1 MEHIAMHK
9 PSKIQPSLLP
19 KISDKLGY
27 GNRDSAVYYYHG
39 DHLGSASW
47 ITNKTGTPV
56 QHLQYMPYGEPLVN
70 EKTTSYEERY
80 TFTGKERDSET
91 GFSYFGARFYDSDI
105 LTGWLSL
112 DPQSD
117 KFPNI
122 SPYNYCN
129 WNPVKLKDPDGEFPF
144 VTNIVGAAI
153 SMFVEYGGQVV
164 ENLAEKGFVMD
175 ALTDVDFLDLGVAA
189 VEGFVTSGTN
199 IAKKAVV
206 KTATEVGASI
216 VSNTVDISAS
226 KGLEINDVADIGV
239 GMVADGVGEIKAVN
253 KKLHSPIPKSANKAV
268 KEARAKKGS
277 LPTEDAKQIVE
288 KQRKKNNDKKT
299 VYKMLE
305 DQIQK
310 QPSKVIGAM
319 IKGVNEKLSD

>member
-1 MEHIAMHK
+1 MYQNWIKYNAETPPK
-9 PSKIQPSLLP
+9 YPQP
-19 KISDKLGY
+19 
-27 GNRDSAVYYYHG
+27 
-39 DHLGSASW
+39 
-47 ITNKTGTPV
+47 
-56 QHLQYMPYGEPLVN
+56 
-70 EKTTSYEERY
+70 
-80 TFTGKERDSET
+80 FTGKERDSET
-91 GFSYFGARFYDSDI
+91 GFSYFGARYYDSDI
-105 LTGWLSL
+105 LTGWLSV
-112 DPQSD
+112 DPMAD
-117 KFPNI
+117 KYPSL
-122 SPYNYCN
+122 SPYAYCAN
-129 WNPVKLKDPDGEFPF
+129 NPVKLVDPDGEFPF

-277 LPTEDAKQIVE
+277 LPTEEVKQIAE

-310 QPSKVIGAM
+310 QPSKVIRAM
-319 IKGVNEKLSD
+319 IKGVNEILSD

>member
-1 MEHIAMHK
+1 MVEIIQKNMYLCK
-9 PSKIQPSLLP
+9 SKNNENMDQTYLKYNAKTAP
-19 KISDKLGY
+19 KSI
-27 GNRDSAVYYYHG
+27 
-39 DHLGSASW
+39 
-47 ITNKTGTPV
+47 
-56 QHLQYMPYGEPLVN
+56 
-70 EKTTSYEERY
+70 RY
-80 TFTGKERDSET
+80 FTGKERDSET
-91 GFSYFGARFYDSDI
+91 GLSYFGARYYDSDI
-105 LTGWLSL
+105 LTAWLSV
-112 DPQSD
+112 DPMAD
-117 KFPNI
+117 DFLYI

-129 WNPVKLKDPDGEFPF
+129 WNPVKLKDPNGEFPF
-144 VTNIVGAAI
+144 VTNIVGAVVSVA
-153 SMFVEYGGQVV
+153 VEYGSQVIGNYINDNELSIGTFTNV
-164 ENLAEKGFVMD
+164 
-175 ALTDVDFLDLGVAA
+175 DVFDLGVAA

-216 VSNTVDISAS
+216 VSNTVNISAS

-277 LPTEDAKQIVE
+277 LPTKEAKQIAE

-310 QPSKVIGAM
+310 QPSKVIREM

>member
-1 MEHIAMHK
+1 MCNFANQKQENMSQTYQK
-9 PSKIQPSLLP
+9 YNTKTLP
-19 KISDKLGY
+19 KYPHS
-27 GNRDSAVYYYHG
+27 
-39 DHLGSASW
+39 
-47 ITNKTGTPV
+47 
-56 QHLQYMPYGEPLVN
+56 
-70 EKTTSYEERY
+70 
-80 TFTGKERDSET
+80 FTGKERDSET
-91 GFSYFGARFYDSDI
+91 GFSYFGARYYDSDI
-105 LTGWLSL
+105 LTGWLSV
-112 DPQSD
+112 DPMAD
-117 KFPNI
+117 DFLYI

-129 WNPVKLKDPDGEFPF
+129 WNPVKLVDQDGEFPF
-144 VTNIVGAAI
+144 VTNIVGTAI

-253 KKLHSPIPKSANKAV
+253 KKLHSPIPKSANNAV
-268 KEARAKKGS
+268 KEARAKKGT
-277 LPTEDAKQIVE
+277 LPTKQAKQIAQ
-288 KQRKKNNDKKT
+288 KQRKINEGKKT
-299 VYKMLE
+299 VSKMIE

-310 QPSKVIGAM
+310 SPSKVIGSM
-319 IKGVNEKLSD
+319 SKGVNEKLSD

>member
-1 MEHIAMHK
+1 MIQIYLKYNTKTASK
-9 PSKIQPSLLP
+9 STPS
-19 KISDKLGY
+19 
-27 GNRDSAVYYYHG
+27 
-39 DHLGSASW
+39 
-47 ITNKTGTPV
+47 
-56 QHLQYMPYGEPLVN
+56 
-70 EKTTSYEERY
+70 
-80 TFTGKERDSET
+80 FTGKTCSSLLCYRFVSTTLAAQIPSGNAIANSQGLLHAET
-91 GFSYFGARFYDSDI
+91 GFSYFGARYYDSD
-105 LTGWLSL
+105 LMTGWLSV
-112 DPQSD
+112 DPMAD

-129 WNPVKLKDPDGEFPF
+129 WNPVKLVDQDGEFPF

-277 LPTEDAKQIVE
+277 LPTEEAKQIVE

>member
-1 MEHIAMHK
+1 MAENLSYNPYIDMHNDVQFSAMFFGK
-9 PSKIQPSLLP
+9 NIQNIPLFNSTQTIEAKRLCYSLE
-19 KISDKLGY
+19 Y
-27 GNRDSAVYYYHG
+27 F
-39 DHLGSASW
+39 
-47 ITNKTGTPV
+47 
-56 QHLQYMPYGEPLVN
+56 
-70 EKTTSYEERY
+70 

-91 GFSYFGARFYDSDI
+91 GFSYFGARYYDSD
-105 LTGWLSL
+105 LMTGWLSV
-112 DPQSD
+112 DPMAD
-117 KFPNI
+117 DFLYI

-129 WNPVKLKDPDGEFPF
+129 WNPVKLKDPNGEFPF
-144 VTNIVGAAI
+144 VTNIVGAVVSVA
-153 SMFVEYGGQVV
+153 VEYGSQVIGNYINDNELSIGTFTNV
-164 ENLAEKGFVMD
+164 
-175 ALTDVDFLDLGVAA
+175 DVFDLGVAA

-216 VSNTVDISAS
+216 VSSTIDISAS
-226 KGLEINDVADIGV
+226 KGFEVNGFTETCVGVVADR
-239 GMVADGVGEIKAVN
+239 VGEIKVLN
-253 KKLHSPIPKSANKAV
+253 KKLNSPIPKSANKAV
-268 KEARAKKGS
+268 KEARAKKGL
-277 LPTEDAKQIVE
+277 LPTEEAKQIVE